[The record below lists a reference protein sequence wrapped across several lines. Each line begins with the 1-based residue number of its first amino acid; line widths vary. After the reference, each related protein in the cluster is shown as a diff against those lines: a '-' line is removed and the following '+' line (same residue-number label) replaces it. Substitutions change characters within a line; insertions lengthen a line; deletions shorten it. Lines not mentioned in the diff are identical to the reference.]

1 MNNHSFLNFRGNLE
15 SLLKYHKS
23 YDELARYLDIPNS
36 TLKSWING
44 TRCPS
49 LKTIDKMA
57 NKVGCYSA
65 EFIIENSCIENKNIH
80 SNFSHLLFVKN
91 LNILFLKKQCFTMP
105 HKLSLLDNVVT
116 DYALQSYLRKQNY
129 KTPTLSK
136 LDLIA
141 NALNIP
147 TYILLSEETK

>member
-1 MNNHSFLNFRGNLE
+1 
-15 SLLKYHKS
+15 
-23 YDELARYLDIPNS
+23 
-36 TLKSWING
+36 
-44 TRCPS
+44 
-49 LKTIDKMA
+49 
-57 NKVGCYSA
+57 
-65 EFIIENSCIENKNIH
+65 
-80 SNFSHLLFVKN
+80 
-91 LNILFLKKQCFTMP
+91 MP

-141 NALNIP
+141 DALDIP